1 MSASISLGSSRGP
14 LEITSSSSWVSSAP
28 DGSIWRTTLRTIWKS
43 EREGRRGL
51 GEAVEEEFERGQVPE
66 GGAVGAGYGPRC
78 PSLWSRSGRP
88 LIPMVGWG
96 ARTGQSQKAWNLW
109 GSQWGSGTSGS
120 DAVTSISSPWG
131 PFCLQVCDGRLHCL
145 PCTTVSP

>member
-1 MSASISLGSSRGP
+1 MSASISLGSSGGP

-51 GEAVEEEFERGQVPE
+51 GKPSRKTLKGGRSQRVVQWVRAVAPGALPCGQ
-66 GGAVGAGYGPRC
+66 GQ
-78 PSLWSRSGRP
+78 GRP

-109 GSQWGSGTSGS
+109 GSQRGSGTSGS

>member
-78 PSLWSRSGRP
+78 PSLWSRSGAASDP
-88 LIPMVGWG
+88 HGWMGSPHWAVSEGLEFVG
-96 ARTGQSQKAWNLW
+96 
-109 GSQWGSGTSGS
+109 
-120 DAVTSISSPWG
+120 
-131 PFCLQVCDGRLHCL
+131 
-145 PCTTVSP
+145 VSVGLRDKWV